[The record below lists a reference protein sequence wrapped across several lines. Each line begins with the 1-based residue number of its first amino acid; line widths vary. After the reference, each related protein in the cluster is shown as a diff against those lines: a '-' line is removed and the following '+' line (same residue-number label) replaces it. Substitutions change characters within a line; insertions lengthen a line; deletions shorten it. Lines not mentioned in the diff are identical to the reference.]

1 MGRHKHLILSLFSSQ
16 MSIESKKL
24 IVVVVISA
32 AAVAGIGT
40 ALSLFFMQHDST
52 SNPTTT
58 TTTTI
63 STSRPIRIAFS
74 PWVGNAALVLAADEL
89 RKNNVPVEFVV
100 TDNVTKAEEMYVNG
114 QVDGL
119 SSLYT
124 NTIFQNSEG
133 VNSKLVW
140 VFDYSGTA
148 DAIVGP
154 QNTTIADLKGK
165 KISFEGLNTFSH
177 IFVLQALARAGLYE
191 KDVQFENIPGQDVL
205 KALNGKEINAG
216 HTWGPT
222 KFEALQ
228 SGYSILTTAKDVGGI
243 ITDVLI
249 FNSRV
254 VESRPGDIQAT
265 IESMSQGK
273 EYLDN
278 NKENSSQILAQF
290 YNMSREEV
298 QDGFEGIQ
306 ILGLEDNVE
315 AMNKSLASSDMTSL
329 YRSGGTIANY
339 LLDRGQIRE
348 IPDFD
353 EIIDPRFVDAI
364 YEKKN
369 SGSSNS
375 SRIPISTNNNNS

>member
-1 MGRHKHLILSLFSSQ
+1 MV
-16 MSIESKKL
+16 IESKKL
-24 IVVVVISA
+24 IVIVVISA
-32 AAVAGIGT
+32 AAVIGVGT
-40 ALSLFFMQHDST
+40 VLSLSLMQPDST
-52 SNPTTT
+52 SSSSLGTDDTITTT
-58 TTTTI
+58 AGTTA
-63 STSRPIRIAFS
+63 RPIRIAFS
-74 PWVGNAALVLAADEL
+74 PWVGNAALVLAANEL
-89 RKNNVPVEFVV
+89 RKNNVPIEFVV

-140 VFDYSGTA
+140 IFDYSGTA
-148 DAIVGP
+148 DAIIGP
-154 QNTTIADLKGK
+154 QNTTVADLKGK
-165 KISFEGLNTFSH
+165 KISIEGLNTFSH
-177 IFVLQALARAGLYE
+177 IFVLQALAKAGLYE

-205 KALNGKEINAG
+205 KALNSKEIDAG

-228 SGYSILTTAKDVGGI
+228 SGYSTLTTAKDVGGI

-249 FNSRV
+249 FNSRI
-254 VESRPGDIQAT
+254 VESRPDDIQAI
-265 IESMSQGK
+265 IESISHGK

-278 NKENSSQILAQF
+278 NKENSSHILSEF

-306 ILGLEDNVE
+306 ILGLEDNVQ
-315 AMNKSLASSDMTSL
+315 AMNKSLASSNMRSL
-329 YRSGGTIANY
+329 YQSGAIIANY

-353 EIIDPRFVDAI
+353 EIIDPRFVDTI
-364 YEKKN
+364 YGKTN
-369 SGSSNS
+369 SINSNS
-375 SRIPISTNNNNS
+375 SGIPISINNNNS